1 MNKFNVKFEYSSL
14 DAYAEER
21 ITEPYYMIGQVSVF
35 GTDLSDALQN
45 FHRWAKRKLLRQ
57 DGKGD
62 GKYTVLFIADH
73 DVAQK
78 TRS

>member
-1 MNKFNVKFEYSSL
+1 MNEFIVKFEYSSL
-14 DAYAEER
+14 DAYTEKR
-21 ITEPYYMIGQVSVF
+21 ITEPFHMIGQVAVF
-35 GTDLSDALQN
+35 GVDLYDALQN